1 MQGKTGKNELC
12 VYIEAHKPTSMST
25 LENYPAPGLLY
36 VNWFMIIWLNKS
48 AIKYMLHVSIVS
60 SEELKLD
67 FDTEPHNKRCTCR
80 SHMWTISVITLHYYT
95 TLQCCILSNNQIT
108 THTDNMK
115 PLGPQTCLALTHY
128 NWLVFKYPFFL
139 PRTLLKSTH

>member
-36 VNWFMIIWLNKS
+36 VNLFMIIWLNKS

-67 FDTEPHNKRCTCR
+67 FDTEPHNKTGPQEVYMQEPHVEHF
-80 SHMWTISVITLHYYT
+80 SYYTALLHYFSVLHIIKQSNYNSHR
-95 TLQCCILSNNQIT
+95 QHEAFRPPDLSSPN
-108 THTDNMK
+108 
-115 PLGPQTCLALTHY
+115 PL
-128 NWLVFKYPFFL
+128 
-139 PRTLLKSTH
+139 